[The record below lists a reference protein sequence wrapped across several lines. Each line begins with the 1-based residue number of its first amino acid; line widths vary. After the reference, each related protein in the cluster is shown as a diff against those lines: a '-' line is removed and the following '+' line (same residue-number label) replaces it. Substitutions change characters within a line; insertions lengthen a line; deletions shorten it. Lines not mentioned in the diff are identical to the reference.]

1 MAITRCSREERAENS
16 TSKAM
21 GSSCSREGFESPPK
35 SESGSRSVVS
45 DSATPWQQEIYVHQ
59 KVIGSCMSFE
69 KITLENR
76 LLQKSSRR

>member
-1 MAITRCSREERAENS
+1 MAITQCSREERAENS

-45 DSATPWQQEIYVHQ
+45 DSLRPH
-59 KVIGSCMSFE
+59 G
-69 KITLENR
+69 NR
-76 LLQKSSRR
+76 KYIFIRK